1 MQGLYIGLMSG
12 TSMDGIDAAL
22 VQIDGA
28 QVRLLAHHQQQYP
41 APLLA
46 ELHALCQPG
55 DNEIER
61 LGRADRQI
69 GACFAEAS
77 NQLLRTA
84 GVDARQ
90 VRAIGSHG
98 QTIRHRPQ
106 GAWPFTLQL
115 GCGATIAQRTGI
127 DTVADF
133 RRADL
138 AAGGQGAPLVPAFHQ
153 AVLSSPAEP
162 RAVIN
167 IGGIANI
174 SWLPGDEAGVIGF
187 DTGPG
192 NTLLDD
198 WCRQHLGQPF
208 DRDGCWSASGRAN
221 PALLA
226 QLRAEPYFQ
235 LAAPKSSGREL
246 FNRGWLQQQGGA
258 LLAQLPAADVAAT
271 LVMLTA
277 TTICDQLRV
286 LAPAATALVCGGGA
300 RNLSLM
306 QALAASLPSW
316 RFATTDAYGVDGDYL
331 EAMAFA
337 WLAARHL
344 AGLPGNLP
352 AVTGASR
359 ALVLGCLHP
368 ATAL

>member
-1 MQGLYIGLMSG
+1 MQGLYVGLMSG

-22 VQIDGA
+22 VQVDGA
-28 QVRLLAHHQQQYP
+28 EVRLLAHHQQQYP
-41 APLLA
+41 AALLA
-46 ELHALCQPG
+46 ELHALCQRG
-55 DNEIER
+55 ANEIER
-61 LGRADRQI
+61 LGRADRQV
-69 GACFAEAS
+69 GASFAEAT
-77 NQLLRTA
+77 NQLLLKA
-84 GVDARQ
+84 GVERQQ

-98 QTIRHRPQ
+98 QTVRHRPQ
-106 GAWPFTLQL
+106 GEWPFTVQI
-115 GCGATIAQRTGI
+115 GCAATIAQLTGI

-138 AAGGQGAPLVPAFHQ
+138 VVGGQGAPLVPAFHQ
-153 AVLSSPAEP
+153 ALLSSPTAP

-174 SWLPGDEAGVIGF
+174 SWLPGTEDGVIGF

-208 DRDGCWSASGRAN
+208 DRGGCWSASGQCH
-221 PALLA
+221 PPLLA
-226 QLRAEPYFQ
+226 ALCADPYFK
-235 LAAPKSSGREL
+235 LPAPKSSGREL
-246 FNRGWLQQQGGA
+246 FNRAWLQQRGGA
-258 LLAQLPAADVAAT
+258 LLAKLPPADVAAT

-277 TTICDQLRV
+277 TTICDQLRP
-286 LAPAATALVCGGGA
+286 LAAAATALVCGGGA
-300 RNLSLM
+300 HNCHLM
-306 QALAASLPSW
+306 QALAALLPSW
-316 RFATTDAYGVDGDYL
+316 QFTTTDAYGVDGDYL

-368 ATAL
+368 AGR